1 MVTSDNYSSG
11 LARLSKLTFRLAVS
25 TTGCRQQGHVR
36 SQIMVVILSQFCF
49 NEEVLTVKKV
59 LVAKLSLKILASE
72 LSGNFASNGIR
83 TCQKIR

>member
-1 MVTSDNYSSG
+1 MP
-11 LARLSKLTFRLAVS
+11 
-25 TTGCRQQGHVR
+25 TTGCHQQGHVR

-72 LSGNFASNGIR
+72 LIVVTSLQMASELA
-83 TCQKIR
+83 KKSDD